1 VNPLPKGGDSVI
13 AEPPVGVDNGRWA
26 SPQGKIAAG
35 RAPPHLLLEALVLAL
50 LVFATG
56 LLATQLSR
64 LPGSV
69 AMIWFAN
76 AIGMAFLAVAP
87 KSRWPVLLL
96 SAAAGNLAANLAA
109 DDSLTL
115 SLAFLPAN
123 LCEILIGAE
132 LLRRADAVS
141 QIEDRPVPLLRM
153 LAAGVLLPPVAGALI
168 GGGMLHVNGFA
179 EFNNVWFDWYV
190 GDVIGA
196 AATLPLA
203 LRMRQATP
211 ADIKAQMFSRRAL
224 ALALIACGI
233 TLGALAA
240 LPYPFVYL
248 TLPVIIAAALVPP
261 MAAFAVCWLVMM
273 AVVVAVDCGIF
284 ALPATPSP
292 WQHTLV
298 YGPALLAVLP
308 AQFLSLLLQRNHWLQ
323 HSLSAMTAATD
334 DLTSVVGRD
343 GTYLVVNRA
352 YERRWQRSR
361 NDFIG
366 RKVHEVMPRAVYERD
381 VRPRLERALA
391 GETVSYHATF
401 DFPGTGPRA
410 MDVSY
415 SPAYSPDGSMLG
427 VLVHAHDVQEL
438 VASRHALE
446 ETVLRLRSTN
456 DDLEQF
462 VRMTSHDL
470 REPLNTIVQFGD
482 LLNQEGADQLTDR
495 GLTYLTLVQDG
506 GRRMRRMLDDLLQ
519 FVRLDQCQESPR
531 SIELDGLLRQVEQSL
546 YASIRERNAVVQ
558 LQGPLPAVCGSET
571 LITLVFQ
578 NLLSNA
584 IKFVPAERTPQI
596 RVYAREAKAG
606 GVEVVV
612 EDNGIGITEADRKR
626 LFQPFVRLHSR
637 RRFDGVGL
645 GLATCRRITESLGG
659 SVSVEPAPV
668 QGSAF
673 VVRLP
678 LA

>member
-1 VNPLPKGGDSVI
+1 VVI
-13 AEPPVGVDNGRWA
+13 TETPRNTIAARWA
-26 SPQGKIAAG
+26 RRPRLIEAG
-35 RAPPHLLLEALVLAL
+35 LLAL
-50 LVFATG
+50 LVFGSA
-56 LLATQLSR
+56 LLAIQLSR

-69 AMIWFAN
+69 ATIWFAN
-76 AIGMAFLAVAP
+76 AIGIVFLAVAP
-87 KSRWPVLLL
+87 TSRWPVLLL
-96 SAAAGNLAANLAA
+96 SAAAGNLAANLVVG
-109 DDSLTL
+109 DSLTL
-115 SLAFLPAN
+115 SLGFLPAN
-123 LCEILIGAE
+123 LCEILLGAS
-132 LLRRADAVS
+132 LLRRAGAVHRV
-141 QIEDRPVPLLRM
+141 QDGPVSLLRL
-153 LAAGVLLPPVAGALI
+153 LAAGALLPPCVGAAI

-179 EFNNVWFDWYV
+179 TFRDVWFDWYV
-190 GDVIGA
+190 GDLIGA

-203 LRMRQATP
+203 LHVRLAAP
-211 ADIKAQMFSRRAL
+211 VDLKAQLVSRQAL

-233 TLGALAA
+233 TLVSLAA
-240 LPYPFVYL
+240 LPYPFVYVS
-248 TLPVIIAAALVPP
+248 LPVLAAAALLPT
-261 MAAFAVCWLVMM
+261 MTAFAVCWVVMLT
-273 AVVVAVDCGIF
+273 VVVAVDSALF
-284 ALPATPSP
+284 APPAAATA
-292 WQHTLV
+292 WQHALI

-308 AQFLSLLLQRNHWLQ
+308 AQLLSLLLQRNRWLQ

-334 DLTSVVGRD
+334 DLTSVIARD

-361 NDFIG
+361 HEFIG
-366 RKVHEVMPRAVYERD
+366 RKVQDVMPRPVYERE
-381 VRPRLERALA
+381 VRPRLERAMA
-391 GETVSYHATF
+391 GETVTYRAIF
-401 DFPGTGPRA
+401 DFPGSGPCA

-415 SPAYSPDGSMLG
+415 SPAYSPDEAMLG

-438 VASRHALE
+438 VSSREALE

-482 LLNQEGADQLTDR
+482 LLNQEGADKLSDR

-531 SIELDGLLRQVEQSL
+531 SIELDGVLRQVEQSL
-546 YASIRERNAVVQ
+546 HAAIRERNAVLH
-558 LQGPLPAVCGSET
+558 LQTPLPVVRGGET
-571 LITLVFQ
+571 LLALVFQ

-584 IKFVPAERTPQI
+584 IKFVPADRAPQI
-596 RVYAREAKAG
+596 RVYARQAQPG
-606 GVEVVV
+606 WVEVVV
-612 EDNGIGITEADRKR
+612 EDNGIGIPESDRKR

-645 GLATCRRITESLGG
+645 GLATCRRITESLDG
-659 SVSVEPAPV
+659 VISVEAAPV

-678 LA
+678 RA

>member
-1 VNPLPKGGDSVI
+1 VVI
-13 AEPPVGVDNGRWA
+13 AETPRCAIAGRWA
-26 SPQGKIAAG
+26 QRP
-35 RAPPHLLLEALVLAL
+35 RLLEAVLLAL
-50 LVFATG
+50 LVFAAA
-56 LLATQLSR
+56 LLAIELSR

-69 AMIWFAN
+69 AAIWFAN

-87 KSRWPVLLL
+87 TCRWPVLLL
-96 SAAAGNLAANLAA
+96 SAAVGNLAANLAVG
-109 DDSLTL
+109 DSFTL
-115 SLAFLPAN
+115 SLGFLPAN
-123 LCEILIGAE
+123 LCEIVIGAVLLQHAGVVRTTHDGPVS
-132 LLRRADAVS
+132 LLR
-141 QIEDRPVPLLRM
+141 PLG
-153 LAAGVLLPPVAGALI
+153 AGALLPPWVGAAI

-179 EFNNVWFDWYV
+179 TFSDVWFDWYI
-190 GDVIGA
+190 GDLIGA

-203 LRMRQATP
+203 LRLRLATP
-211 ADIKAQMFSRRAL
+211 ADIRAQIFSRQAL

-233 TLGALAA
+233 TLVSLAA

-248 TLPVIIAAALVPP
+248 TLPVIAAAAVLPP
-261 MAAFAVCWLVMM
+261 MAAFAVCWLVMLT
-273 AVVVAVDCGIF
+273 VVVAVDSALL
-284 ALPATPSP
+284 ALPAAAML

-298 YGPALLAVLP
+298 YVPALLAVLP
-308 AQFLSLLLQRNHWLQ
+308 AQFVSLLLQRNRWLQ

-334 DLTSVVGRD
+334 DLTSVISRD
-343 GTYLVVNRA
+343 GAYLVVNRA

-361 NDFIG
+361 SEFIG
-366 RKVHEVMPRAVYERD
+366 RKVQDVMPRAVYERE
-381 VRPRLERALA
+381 VRPRLARALA
-391 GETVSYHATF
+391 GETVSYHAIF
-401 DFPGTGPRA
+401 DFPGSGPRA

-415 SPAYSPDGSMLG
+415 SPAYSPDGAMLG
-427 VLVHAHDVQEL
+427 VLVHAHDVQDL
-438 VASRHALE
+438 VASRQALE

-456 DDLEQF
+456 DDLQQF

-482 LLNQEGADQLTDR
+482 LLNREGADQLTDR

-519 FVRLDQCQESPR
+519 FVRLEQAQESPCH
-531 SIELDGLLRQVEQSL
+531 IELDGLLRQVQQSL
-546 YASIRERNAVVQ
+546 YAAIRERNAVVQ
-558 LQGPLPAVCGSET
+558 LQEPLPAVRGSET
-571 LITLVFQ
+571 LLALVFQ

-596 RVYAREAKAG
+596 RVYARRAKLG
-606 GVEVVV
+606 GVDVVV
-612 EDNGIGITEADRKR
+612 EDNGIGIAESDRKR

-645 GLATCRRITESLGG
+645 GLATCRRIAESLDG
-659 SVSVEPAPV
+659 VISVEAAPE

-678 LA
+678 LAY

>member
-1 VNPLPKGGDSVI
+1 VVI
-13 AEPPVGVDNGRWA
+13 TETPRGAIAARWA
-26 SPQGKIAAG
+26 QRPRLI
-35 RAPPHLLLEALVLAL
+35 EAVLLAL
-50 LVFATG
+50 LVFAAA
-56 LLATQLSR
+56 LLAIQLSR

-69 AMIWFAN
+69 ATIWFAN

-87 KSRWPVLLL
+87 RSRWPVLLL
-96 SAAAGNLAANLAA
+96 SAAAGNLAANLAVG
-109 DDSLTL
+109 DSFTL
-115 SLAFLPAN
+115 SLGFLPAN
-123 LCEILIGAE
+123 LCEILIGAV
-132 LLRRADAVS
+132 LLRHAGVVRATHDGPVS
-141 QIEDRPVPLLRM
+141 LLR
-153 LAAGVLLPPVAGALI
+153 LLGAGALLPPWVGAAI

-179 EFNNVWFDWYV
+179 AFSDVWFDWYI
-190 GDVIGA
+190 GDLIGA

-203 LRMRQATP
+203 LRLRLAAP
-211 ADIKAQMFSRRAL
+211 ADMRAHIVSRQAL
-224 ALALIACGI
+224 ALGLIACGI
-233 TLGALAA
+233 TLVSLAA
-240 LPYPFVYL
+240 LPYPFVYV
-248 TLPVIIAAALVPP
+248 TLPVIAAAAVLPP
-261 MAAFAVCWLVMM
+261 MAAFAVCWLVMLT
-273 AVVVAVDCGIF
+273 VVVAVDSALF
-284 ALPATPSP
+284 ALPATAML
-292 WQHTLV
+292 WQHALV
-298 YGPALLAVLP
+298 YVPALLAVLP
-308 AQFLSLLLQRNHWLQ
+308 AQFVSLLLQRNRWLQ

-334 DLTSVVGRD
+334 DLTSVISRD
-343 GTYLVVNRA
+343 GAYLVVNRA

-361 NDFIG
+361 SEFIG
-366 RKVHEVMPRAVYERD
+366 RKVRDVMPRAVYERE

-391 GETVSYHATF
+391 GETVSYHAIF
-401 DFPGTGPRA
+401 NFPGSGPRA

-427 VLVHAHDVQEL
+427 VLVHAHDVQDL
-438 VASRHALE
+438 VASRQTLE

-482 LLNQEGADQLTDR
+482 LLNREGADKLTDR

-519 FVRLDQCQESPR
+519 FVRLDQAQESPCR
-531 SIELDGLLRQVEQSL
+531 IELDGLLRQVQQSL
-546 YASIRERNAVVQ
+546 YAAIRERNAQVQ
-558 LQGPLPAVCGSET
+558 LQTPLPAVRGSET
-571 LITLVFQ
+571 LLALVFQ

-584 IKFVPAERTPQI
+584 VKFVPAERTPQI
-596 RVYAREAKAG
+596 RVYMRAAKAG
-606 GVEVVV
+606 CVDVVV
-612 EDNGIGITEADRKR
+612 EDNGIGIAESDRKR

-659 SVSVEPAPV
+659 VISVEAAPE